1 VTIVDANVLLHAI
14 DRAAPEHDVAKG
26 WLDAA
31 LSGHETVAL
40 PWLCLL
46 AFVRIATHPGIFR
59 RPLTIAAALD
69 VVEGWTARP
78 NVITPHVDRHVT
90 RRLRHLLESAG
101 VGGNLVNDAFLAAI
115 ALDAD
120 ATVVTFDR
128 DFERFAGL
136 RVLRLTLA

>member
-1 VTIVDANVLLHAI
+1 M
-14 DRAAPEHDVAKG
+14 
-26 WLDAA
+26 
-31 LSGHETVAL
+31 TVAE
-40 PWLCLL
+40 
-46 AFVRIATHPGIFR
+46 
-59 RPLTIAAALD
+59 D
-69 VVEGWTARP
+69 
-78 NVITPHVDRHVT
+78 VDRHVT

-101 VGGNLVNDAFLAAI
+101 VGGNLVNDAFLAAV